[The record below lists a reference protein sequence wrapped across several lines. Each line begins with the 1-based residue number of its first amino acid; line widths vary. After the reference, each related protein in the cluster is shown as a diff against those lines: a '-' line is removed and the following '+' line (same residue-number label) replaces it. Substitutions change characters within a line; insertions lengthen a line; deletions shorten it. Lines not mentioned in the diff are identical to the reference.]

1 MKLNDF
7 LNEYGLIPKKDYIR
21 TVAEF
26 KLSEMKKALS
36 GQPSS
41 LEMISSYCSA
51 ASDIKHEKK
60 VIVID
65 AGGTNLRIACVSF
78 SKDGN
83 YKDDAGDN
91 LYIIGTYTVD
101 EDAQTITVNE
111 SEYGMV
117 FVYNFTIDGN
127 KLTLQMDG
135 GLPRSFTK

>member
-1 MKLNDF
+1 
-7 LNEYGLIPKKDYIR
+7 
-21 TVAEF
+21 
-26 KLSEMKKALS
+26 MKKAVRIVAITLMLALALNFAAC
-36 GQPSS
+36 GKKAEPEPEPVVTNKATIQD
-41 LEMISSYCSA
+41 LYGTWKGIGGEIS
-51 ASDIKHEKK
+51 
-60 VIVID
+60 
-65 AGGTNLRIACVSF
+65 TVSF

>member
-1 MKLNDF
+1 
-7 LNEYGLIPKKDYIR
+7 
-21 TVAEF
+21 
-26 KLSEMKKALS
+26 MKKAVRIVAITLILVLALS
-36 GQPSS
+36 FAACGKKAEPEPEPVVTNKATIQD
-41 LEMISSYCSA
+41 LYGTWKGIGGEIS
-51 ASDIKHEKK
+51 
-60 VIVID
+60 
-65 AGGTNLRIACVSF
+65 TVSF

-117 FVYNFTIDGN
+117 FVYNYTIDGN

>member
-1 MKLNDF
+1 
-7 LNEYGLIPKKDYIR
+7 
-21 TVAEF
+21 
-26 KLSEMKKALS
+26 MKKAVRIVAITLMLALALS
-36 GQPSS
+36 FAACGKKAEPESEPVVTNKATIQD
-41 LEMISSYCSA
+41 LYGTWKGIGGEIS
-51 ASDIKHEKK
+51 
-60 VIVID
+60 
-65 AGGTNLRIACVSF
+65 TVSF

>member
-1 MKLNDF
+1 
-7 LNEYGLIPKKDYIR
+7 
-21 TVAEF
+21 
-26 KLSEMKKALS
+26 MKKAVRIVAITLMLALALS
-36 GQPSS
+36 FAACGKKAESEPEPVVTNKATIQD
-41 LEMISSYCSA
+41 LYGTWKGIGGEIS
-51 ASDIKHEKK
+51 
-60 VIVID
+60 
-65 AGGTNLRIACVSF
+65 TVSF

>member
-1 MKLNDF
+1 
-7 LNEYGLIPKKDYIR
+7 
-21 TVAEF
+21 
-26 KLSEMKKALS
+26 MKKAVRIVAITLMLALALS
-36 GQPSS
+36 FAACGKKAEPESEPVVTNKATIQD
-41 LEMISSYCSA
+41 LYGTWKGIGGEIS
-51 ASDIKHEKK
+51 
-60 VIVID
+60 
-65 AGGTNLRIACVSF
+65 TVSF

-135 GLPRSFTK
+135 GLPRSFAK

>member
-1 MKLNDF
+1 
-7 LNEYGLIPKKDYIR
+7 
-21 TVAEF
+21 
-26 KLSEMKKALS
+26 MKKAERIVAITLMLVLALS
-36 GQPSS
+36 FAACGKKAEPEPEPVVMNKATIQD
-41 LEMISSYCSA
+41 LYGTWKGIGGEIS
-51 ASDIKHEKK
+51 
-60 VIVID
+60 
-65 AGGTNLRIACVSF
+65 TVSF

-117 FVYNFTIDGN
+117 FVYNYTIDGN

>member
-1 MKLNDF
+1 
-7 LNEYGLIPKKDYIR
+7 
-21 TVAEF
+21 
-26 KLSEMKKALS
+26 MKKAERIVAITLMLVLALS
-36 GQPSS
+36 FAACGKKAEPE
-41 LEMISSYCSA
+41 LEPVVTNKATIQDLYGTWKGIGGEIS
-51 ASDIKHEKK
+51 
-60 VIVID
+60 
-65 AGGTNLRIACVSF
+65 TVSF

-117 FVYNFTIDGN
+117 FVYNYTIDGN